1 MATNQFLNMSDEEFL
16 NASPIEKPDKPAE
29 QQEAA
34 PEQVA
39 QQTAETIVEPAKS
52 AEQTEEKP
60 VVADPVVAAS
70 GSADSDKADPS
81 LSAPD
86 DQLKKPEP
94 AKADEVAAPDQKD
107 AGTAAAGKEA
117 GKPEDAKAG
126 KDPKVE
132 EKPDPKTTPE
142 APDYEGFYK
151 QIMTPFKANGRT
163 IEPKSPEEAIRLMQM
178 GANYGRKIQDM
189 QPHLKTLRMLEKN
202 NLVDPDRLSF
212 LIEVNNKNPEAIK
225 KIIKESGID
234 PLDLNTEDNVGYNPV
249 NHAVSDA
256 EVAFHEA
263 VSEIEAQPTGNETL
277 KLINQTWDPKSKSV
291 LWESP
296 QLLGIIQSQR
306 DNGIYDQIVAEMER
320 QKTFGTIPMNAPFL
334 EAYKTAGD
342 ALAASNA
349 FKAPAEQ
356 TQTTTVTSAPVVA
369 PAQVIATRT
378 ETPKPVVAN
387 NDKAS
392 AASPSPSTARKAATF
407 INPLNM
413 ADDEFLKQFNGRL

>member
-16 NASPIEKPDKPAE
+16 NASPVEKPDKPAE
-29 QQEAA
+29 QQETA
-34 PEQVA
+34 PEQVS
-39 QQTAETIVEPAKS
+39 QQTAETVVEPVKS
-52 AEQTEEKP
+52 AEQTEEKL
-60 VVADPVVAAS
+60 VVADPVVAVS

-94 AKADEVAAPDQKD
+94 AKADDGAAPDPKD
-107 AGTAAAGKEA
+107 ADTAAAGKEA
-117 GKPEDAKAG
+117 GKPEDAKTG

-132 EKPDPKTTPE
+132 EKPDPKTAPE

-151 QIMTPFKANGRT
+151 QIMTPFKANGRMV
-163 IEPKSPEEAIRLMQM
+163 EPKSPEEAIRLMQM

-189 QPHLKTLRMLEKN
+189 QPHLKTLRMLEN
-202 NLVDPDRLSF
+202 HNLVDPDRLSF

-306 DNGIYDQIVAEMER
+306 DNGIYDQIVAEMDR